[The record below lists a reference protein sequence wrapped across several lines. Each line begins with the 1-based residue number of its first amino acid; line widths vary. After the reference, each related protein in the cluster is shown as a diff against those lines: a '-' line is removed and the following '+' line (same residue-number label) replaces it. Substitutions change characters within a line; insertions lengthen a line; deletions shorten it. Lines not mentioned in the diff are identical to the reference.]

1 MQRINQLMSLYIKS
15 NELSQLNRRG
25 SDTAMPVSDL
35 SLLPKIDTSVHKV
48 QSVSIIGQRGTLNV
62 ALFTTVFVLGVQ
74 KAMDLLDL
82 IP

>member
-1 MQRINQLMSLYIKS
+1 MSLYIKS
-15 NELSQLNRRG
+15 SELSQLNRRG
-25 SDTAMPVSDL
+25 SDTAVSVSDL

-62 ALFTTVFVLGVQ
+62 ALFTTIFFLGVQ
-74 KAMDLLDL
+74 KATDLMDP